1 MAGKEA
7 ARLTAFVQTLERTD
21 RLILMLHYAER
32 LNPSEVGQ
40 VLDMPVEEV
49 SHRIDGL
56 KTRASSILQTV
67 FGQAVE
73 LQSA

>member
-7 ARLTAFVQTLERTD
+7 ARLTAFVRNLERTD

-32 LNPSEVGQ
+32 LNAAEVGQ
-40 VLDMPVEEV
+40 VLDMPVDEV
-49 SHRIDGL
+49 HTRIDAL
-56 KTRASSILQTV
+56 RDRASTVIATV
-67 FGQAVE
+67 FGKTAQ